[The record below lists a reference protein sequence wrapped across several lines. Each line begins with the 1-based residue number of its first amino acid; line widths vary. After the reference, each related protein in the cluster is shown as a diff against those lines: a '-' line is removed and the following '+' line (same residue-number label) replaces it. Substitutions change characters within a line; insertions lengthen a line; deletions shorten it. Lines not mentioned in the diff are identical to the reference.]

1 MISGLPPA
9 QEIGVLCR
17 PFRYRRWSPQR
28 PEAPSD
34 RPFSQSARREARNV
48 GSASQPASSKSGI
61 NTRYQVFPVR
71 LLTMFLFCCLQFCR
85 LSFFPYVIKLALK
98 AESSMGGGLAKK
110 SKKSADALVET
121 RRPVGELNLSAC
133 EARRLYGICVE
144 LLELCSHVSGRID
157 PQAGWMV
164 AHARDEVMLGIFDVK
179 P

>member
-1 MISGLPPA
+1 MNIDNIP
-9 QEIGVLCR
+9 VL
-17 PFRYRRWSPQR
+17 
-28 PEAPSD
+28 
-34 RPFSQSARREARNV
+34 FSTVMSLVIRSLRHQTGFEG
-48 GSASQPASSKSGI
+48 GS
-61 NTRYQVFPVR
+61 QVWG
-71 LLTMFLFCCLQFCR
+71 
-85 LSFFPYVIKLALK
+85 AN
-98 AESSMGGGLAKK
+98 LAKK
-110 SKKSADALVET
+110 SKKSAAALIDT

>member
-1 MISGLPPA
+1 
-9 QEIGVLCR
+9 
-17 PFRYRRWSPQR
+17 
-28 PEAPSD
+28 
-34 RPFSQSARREARNV
+34 
-48 GSASQPASSKSGI
+48 
-61 NTRYQVFPVR
+61 
-71 LLTMFLFCCLQFCR
+71 MFLFCCLQFCP
-85 LSFFPYVIKLALK
+85 LSFFPYVIKLALE
-98 AESSMGGGLAKK
+98 ADLSMGGGLAKK
-110 SKKSADALVET
+110 SKKSAPALIDT